1 MFGIVIVAVVCVVVG
16 AEMKSFAGDSRSKYE
31 VESDAA
37 SDQRT
42 RSPSLDYVVIEK
54 SGGQPNG
61 RVRRQSESSDDSH
74 RISPTSSSMSTSSET
89 ESTASGIAS
98 TMVCMHS

>member
-1 MFGIVIVAVVCVVVG
+1 MFGIVIIAEVCIVVG

-74 RISPTSSSMSTSSET
+74 RISPTSSEA